1 MNQIRGPYYRAGHYI
16 HGDGERIVLMVDC
29 WDQHGEAERLKLTSD
44 LIDFLSKR
52 DEERKV
58 LEEKVKC

>member
-1 MNQIRGPYYRAGHYI
+1 MNEICGPYYRSGHHI
-16 HGDGERIVLMVDC
+16 RGDGERVVLMVDC

-44 LIDFLSKR
+44 LIDFLTKR

-58 LEEKVKC
+58 LEEKVEC